1 MPLASTYVIRTLGCK
16 ANTSDSQQLEVELR
30 KRGWVPA
37 QAAATAQLCII
48 NSCTVTNDADKQSR
62 ALARKLKREHPLAT
76 VVMTGCGAEVDPVG
90 TLRSGGVDLVV
101 GNRNKPQ
108 LLERVLNYLDKG
120 DRGADAAPLR
130 NSRHDL
136 DQQWP
141 EPSPETLSD
150 DRIEIRSKKGQ
161 TERIRAFIKVQEGCD
176 AFCTYCVIPYGRGPS
191 RSVRTELLVEEVVR
205 LEARGVRE
213 VVITG
218 TRSPICTLAL
228 PFSATR
234 NWGRASTRVWE
245 SCFM

>member
-1 MPLASTYVIRTLGCK
+1 M
-16 ANTSDSQQLEVELR
+16 
-30 KRGWVPA
+30 
-37 QAAATAQLCII
+37 
-48 NSCTVTNDADKQSR
+48 
-62 ALARKLKREHPLAT
+62 
-76 VVMTGCGAEVDPVG
+76 G

-218 TRSPICTLAL
+218 TNIGDFRGACGEIEGLIRTLLA
-228 PFSATR
+228 ATR
-234 NWGRASTRVWE
+234 VLRFRVSSLVRLKSRMASLSLPALRFDFALIFMFRFRVHRTP
-245 SCFM
+245 F